1 MFSKGENMMKHFYF
15 LTTLNTMKKLIVLC
29 AMIVALGFV
38 ATGCGDS
45 AKKPA
50 APASPA
56 TTTPSDA
63 DEKGDSHEGHD
74 HP

>member
-1 MFSKGENMMKHFYF
+1 
-15 LTTLNTMKKLIVLC
+15 MKKLIVLC